1 MKCNMLKSEVSAE
14 NERVKNSFS
23 ENQKA
28 VKSNILLGIVCSYAK
43 TFGKKMILII
53 GFVGSV
59 RLTLPSRE
67 SLVTCQI
74 F

>member
-28 VKSNILLGIVCSYAK
+28 VKNNILL
-43 TFGKKMILII
+43 
-53 GFVGSV
+53 V
-59 RLTLPSRE
+59 RMQKPSE
-67 SLVTCQI
+67 TK
-74 F
+74 